1 MIADLSPFSD
11 VTRRLLHQH
20 RLSLSFLSCFFILY
34 HFLSPLLLLFFTL
47 SSHLPFRR
55 PAIHL
60 SNTLQSSLS
69 LSLPHLA
76 ILLHLHLYSTFH
88 LSSPQLLIALSI
100 SLTEDQYQLH
110 GCFSSLPSP
119 PLSSH
124 FQAHLLVC
132 CRIRFS
138 RKCGSPLALSLAL
151 CGC

>member
-1 MIADLSPFSD
+1 MSLAGYFINIASP
-11 VTRRLLHQH
+11 
-20 RLSLSFLSCFFILY
+20 SLSSPAFSFCITFSALSFY
-34 HFLSPLLLLFFTL
+34 LFFTL

-55 PAIHL
+55 PAIH
-60 SNTLQSSLS
+60 SFNTLQSSLS
-69 LSLPHLA
+69 RSLTLPSSSTSTSLY
-76 ILLHLHLYSTFH
+76 LYSTFH

-100 SLTEDQYQLH
+100 SLTEDQYQLR

>member
-1 MIADLSPFSD
+1 MSLAGYFINIASPSLSSPAFSFCITFSALSFFFSSPSHLISPSD
-11 VTRRLLHQH
+11 ALPSIYLTPCNP
-20 RLSLSFLSCFFILY
+20 LSLSRSL
-34 HFLSPLLLLFFTL
+34 TL
-47 SSHLPFRR
+47 PSS
-55 PAIHL
+55 
-60 SNTLQSSLS
+60 STSTS
-69 LSLPHLA
+69 
-76 ILLHLHLYSTFH
+76 LHLYSTFH